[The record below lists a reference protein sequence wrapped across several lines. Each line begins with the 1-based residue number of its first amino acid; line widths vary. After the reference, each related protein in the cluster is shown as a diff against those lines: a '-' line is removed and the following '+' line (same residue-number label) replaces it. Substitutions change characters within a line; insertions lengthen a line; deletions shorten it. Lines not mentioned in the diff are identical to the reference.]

1 MQRHIWSQLGL
12 HHQCERGAVEVD
24 GEVVGYTLCEV
35 GEAHDG
41 PRAPGPGHGASGGNL
56 NVYVPGHGQSAV
68 AASSLLAAIVILS
81 RSQVVWAIDVDPPRG
96 GDPARAAALVKIVRQ
111 KAGQVFGHCDR
122 VSEKAPQV
130 TMFGWSHGAIEA
142 MLAAERA
149 PDLIPRVVCLCPAGL
164 VEHAPAELVARF
176 VKECLCICWNS
187 LLRSHWTISRIVAV
201 GCNLLLGIVRDSL
214 RCRSLRRA
222 IHDVRWGAQ
231 KVVGEDYSY
240 DGTVVLV
247 FGTDDGV
254 IRWRDVFP
262 ACQDPGDVGR
272 SLEEYRKHNFPMVRG
287 LGVQIL
293 DGSHMAPEVDSAVY
307 VKTALD
313 LLDRDQVRPYG
324 PHLRVQETH
333 QRAHPR
339 KPRGYARCLSG

>member
-1 MQRHIWSQLGL
+1 MGGIWSQLGL

-41 PRAPGPGHGASGGNL
+41 PRAAGPGHGASGGML

-96 GDPARAAALVKIVRQ
+96 GDPARAAALVKIIRQ
-111 KAGQVFGHCDR
+111 RAGEVFGNGDR
-122 VSEKAPQV
+122 PAEWLPQV

-164 VEHAPAELVARF
+164 VEHAPAELVACF

-214 RCRSLRRA
+214 RSRSLRRA

-272 SLEEYRKHNFPMVRG
+272 SLEEYRAHNFPKVQR
-287 LGVQIL
+287 LGVQVL
-293 DGSHMAPEVDSAVY
+293 DGSHMAPEVDSAVF
-307 VKTALD
+307 VRTALD
-313 LLDRDQVRPYG
+313 LLDRDDLHPIS
-324 PHLRVQETH
+324 PHLRVREEHDKTM
-333 QRAHPR
+333 
-339 KPRGYARCLSG
+339 ARCLCPS